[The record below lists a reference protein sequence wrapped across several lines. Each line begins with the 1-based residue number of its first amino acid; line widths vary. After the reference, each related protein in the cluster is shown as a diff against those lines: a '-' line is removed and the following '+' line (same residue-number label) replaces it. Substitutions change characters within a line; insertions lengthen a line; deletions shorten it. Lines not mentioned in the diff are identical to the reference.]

1 MKTLLHHSAPDRL
14 PDRRLTPWVRWSLR
28 WGLAWLAA
36 LAAITPAT
44 AAISPA
50 PLNSGQLGAIAL
62 LGLAT
67 IALSIYLF
75 VAIFQPERF

>member
-1 MKTLLHHSAPDRL
+1 MKTTLNQPAPDRS
-14 PDRRLTPWVRWSLR
+14 PDRRLTRWGRWSLR
-28 WGLAWLAA
+28 ASLAWLAA
-36 LAAITPAT
+36 LAAIAPAT
-44 AAISPA
+44 AATGQA